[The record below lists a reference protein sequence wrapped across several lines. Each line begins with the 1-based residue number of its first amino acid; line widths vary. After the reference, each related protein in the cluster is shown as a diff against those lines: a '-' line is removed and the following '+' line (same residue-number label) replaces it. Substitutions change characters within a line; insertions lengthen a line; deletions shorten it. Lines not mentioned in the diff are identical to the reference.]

1 MKIAIQGHKSRG
13 HEVLQI
19 LENLG
24 GKKRADLTGRMFTQ
38 YYFINCNGDIDLNL
52 KFNLPDY
59 KFYTLEEF
67 EKEFP
72 FKVGDRVIS
81 LTTGLTGTITRFSE
95 NGVYHFEYDNGVYSV
110 ASASYLKLYKEMKE
124 ERNITLT
131 LEKAKEWYNKGG
143 ELKEIAL
150 QAFTEKELN
159 PLPKTWE
166 EFCEKHPIQD
176 HEAFINFT
184 GGITVCKEC
193 AGSGLG
199 IWMRKP
205 EKDRCKCVSQK
216 SAEAHL
222 AMMQLEQLRN
232 CWLNGWEPIWDCS
245 EKWCIRLWGNELGVG
260 VATHIS
266 RFLTFPT
273 NEMAREFLEC
283 FRDLIEKAKDL
294 I

>member
-1 MKIAIQGHKSRG
+1 MIAIQGHSTRG
-13 HEVLQI
+13 KEVIQI
-19 LENLG
+19 LESLG
-24 GKKRADLTGRMFTQ
+24 GKNREELTGRRISH

-52 KFNLPDY
+52 RINLLNR
-59 KFYTLEEF
+59 KLYTLEEF

-81 LTTGLTGTITRFSE
+81 TITNFIGTITKLKES
-95 NGVYHFEYDNGVYSV
+95 GWYYVKYDSGNLVCV
-110 ASASYLKLYKEMKE
+110 FRQHLKLYKEMKE

-131 LEKAKEWYNKGG
+131 LDKAKEWYKKGG

-159 PLPKTWE
+159 PLPRSWDELCRKY
-166 EFCEKHPIQD
+166 EFACLSTRYS
-176 HEAFINFT
+176 NFPL
-184 GGITVCKEC
+184 KYD
-193 AGSGLG
+193 ALF
-199 IWMRKP
+199 K
-205 EKDRCKCVSQK
+205 
-216 SAEAHL
+216 
-222 AMMQLEQLRN
+222 LEQLRD
-232 CWLNGWEPIWDCS
+232 CWRQGWEPIWDCS

-260 VATHIS
+260 VVTHIA

-273 NEMAREFLEC
+273 KEMAEEFLKC